1 MNQFTKKSNMQ
12 NISKE
17 IDNFLTPDDTK
28 IMKGIAIICMLL
40 HHLWFFPNRI
50 PGGAFPSLFNIFN
63 IPAVSYFGIF
73 GKICVPM
80 FFFFGGYG
88 VYKSSFGKPYDIV
101 GRLKRLYFA
110 YWKVFLVFVPI
121 GFLFFSSQ
129 TPYCMD
135 PFIYTRFDNFA
146 LREFFS
152 NFIGFTS
159 TYNREWW
166 FLISY
171 VFALVTFPFVRL
183 IINRHSARVNI
194 FIAILVSLMFAHIFP
209 GLKRVEALGTLGNSH
224 MYLRFFCQIAPY
236 AACFWMGAVVARNG
250 LLDRLNNSAKQH
262 GLLSPLTDI
271 AIWCL
276 VIVMR
281 QNEVGDIFD
290 IFFIPVLTVA
300 SMDLLSHIKFLKKG
314 IWYIGRQSTSMWLIH
329 SFFCYYFGLPAKIV
343 TATGLAIPSLLILIA
358 MTYIAS
364 VILGYFWKGVVFVF
378 RKANAVKISFNR
390 SGASC
395 EK

>member
-1 MNQFTKKSNMQ
+1 MQKSPN
-12 NISKE
+12 E

-28 IMKGIAIICMLL
+28 IMKGIAIISMLL

-50 PGGAFPSLFNIFN
+50 PGGGVEGIFTLFNA
-63 IPAVSYFGIF
+63 PATSYLGIF

-88 VYKSSFGKPYDIV
+88 VYKSSYGKPYDIV

-129 TPYCMD
+129 EQYCND
-135 PFIYTRFDNFA
+135 PFISTRFNNFVP
-146 LREFFS
+146 RELLS
-152 NFIGFTS
+152 NFFGFTS

-171 VFALVTFPFVRL
+171 VFALISFPL
-183 IINRHSARVNI
+183 IRAVIDRYSARINL
-194 FIAILVSLMFAHIFP
+194 FIIVIVSLLFAHIFP
-209 GLKRVEALGTLGNSH
+209 GLKTVTALGVLGNSH

-236 AACFWMGAVVARNG
+236 AACFWMGAIVARNG
-250 LLDRLNNSAKQH
+250 LFDRLHGSMKQH
-262 GLLSPLTDI
+262 GLLNPLVDI
-271 AIWCL
+271 AVWCM

-290 IFFIPVLTVA
+290 VFFIPVLTVA
-300 SMDLLSHIKFLKKG
+300 SMDLLNHVKLLKKG
-314 IWYIGRQSTSMWLIH
+314 IWYLGRQSTSMWLIH
-329 SFFCYYFGLPAKIV
+329 PFFCYYFDVPAKIV
-343 TATGLAIPSLLILIA
+343 AAPHYAIPSLLVLIA

-364 VILGYFWKGVVFVF
+364 VLLAYFWKGVGFVF
-378 RKANAVKISFNR
+378 QKANAVKINFKHF
-390 SGASC
+390 GASG
-395 EK
+395 EKQ

>member
-1 MNQFTKKSNMQ
+1 MQKSPN
-12 NISKE
+12 E

-50 PGGAFPSLFNIFN
+50 PGGGVEGIFTLFNA
-63 IPAVSYFGIF
+63 PATSYLGIF

-88 VYKSSFGKPYDIV
+88 VYKSSYGKPYDIV

-129 TPYCMD
+129 EQYCND
-135 PFIYTRFDNFA
+135 PFISTRFNNFVP
-146 LREFFS
+146 RELLS
-152 NFIGFTS
+152 NFFGFTS

-171 VFALVTFPFVRL
+171 VFALISFPL
-183 IINRHSARVNI
+183 IRAVIDRYSARINL
-194 FIAILVSLMFAHIFP
+194 FIIVIVSLLFAHIFP
-209 GLKRVEALGTLGNSH
+209 GLKTVTALGVLGNSH

-236 AACFWMGAVVARNG
+236 AACFWMGAIVARNG
-250 LLDRLNNSAKQH
+250 LFDRLHGSMKQH
-262 GLLSPLTDI
+262 GLLNPLVDI
-271 AIWCL
+271 AVWCM

-290 IFFIPVLTVA
+290 VFFIPVLTVA
-300 SMDLLSHIKFLKKG
+300 SMDLLNHVKLLKKG
-314 IWYIGRQSTSMWLIH
+314 IWYLGRQSTSMWLIH
-329 SFFCYYFGLPAKIV
+329 PFFCYYFDVPAKIV
-343 TATGLAIPSLLILIA
+343 AAPHYAIPSLLVLIA

-364 VILGYFWKGVVFVF
+364 VLLAYFWKGVGFVF
-378 RKANAVKISFNR
+378 QKANAVKINFKHF
-390 SGASC
+390 GASG
-395 EK
+395 EKQ

>member
-1 MNQFTKKSNMQ
+1 MQKSPN
-12 NISKE
+12 E

-50 PGGAFPSLFNIFN
+50 PGGGVEGIFTLFNA
-63 IPAVSYFGIF
+63 PATSYLGIF

-88 VYKSSFGKPYDIV
+88 VYKSSYGKPYDIV

-129 TPYCMD
+129 EQYCND
-135 PFIYTRFDNFA
+135 PFISTRFNNFVP
-146 LREFFS
+146 RELLS
-152 NFIGFTS
+152 NFFGFTS

-171 VFALVTFPFVRL
+171 VFALISFPL
-183 IINRHSARVNI
+183 IRAVIDRYSARINL
-194 FIAILVSLMFAHIFP
+194 FIIVIVSLLFAHVFP
-209 GLKRVEALGTLGNSH
+209 GLKSVPSLGVLGNSH

-236 AACFWMGAVVARNG
+236 AACFWMGAIVARNG
-250 LLDRLNNSAKQH
+250 LFDRLHGSMKQH
-262 GLLSPLTDI
+262 GLLNPLVDI
-271 AIWCL
+271 AVWCM

-290 IFFIPVLTVA
+290 VFFIPVLTVA
-300 SMDLLSHIKFLKKG
+300 SMDLLNHIKLLKKG
-314 IWYIGRQSTSMWLIH
+314 IWYLGRQSTSMWLIH
-329 SFFCYYFGLPAKIV
+329 PFFCYYFDVPAKIV
-343 TATGLAIPSLLILIA
+343 AAPHYAIPSLLVLIA

-364 VILGYFWKGVVFVF
+364 VLLAYFWKGVGFVF
-378 RKANAVKISFNR
+378 QKANAVKINFKHF
-390 SGASC
+390 GASG
-395 EK
+395 EKQ

>member
-1 MNQFTKKSNMQ
+1 MQKSPN
-12 NISKE
+12 E

-50 PGGAFPSLFNIFN
+50 PGGGVEGIFTLFNA
-63 IPAVSYFGIF
+63 PATSYLGIF

-88 VYKSSFGKPYDIV
+88 VYKSSYGKPYDIV

-110 YWKVFLVFVPI
+110 YWKVFLVFIPI

-129 TPYCMD
+129 EQYCND
-135 PFIYTRFDNFA
+135 PFISTRFNNFVP
-146 LREFFS
+146 RELLS
-152 NFIGFTS
+152 NFFGFTS

-171 VFALVTFPFVRL
+171 VFALISFPL
-183 IINRHSARVNI
+183 IRAVIDRYSARINL
-194 FIAILVSLMFAHIFP
+194 FIIVIVSLLFAHIFP
-209 GLKRVEALGTLGNSH
+209 GLKTVTALGVLGHSH

-236 AACFWMGAVVARNG
+236 AACFWVGAIVARNG
-250 LLDRLNNSAKQH
+250 LFDRLHGSMKQH
-262 GLLSPLTDI
+262 GLLNPLVDI
-271 AIWCL
+271 AVWCM

-290 IFFIPVLTVA
+290 VFFIPVLTVA
-300 SMDLLSHIKFLKKG
+300 SMDLLNHVKLLKKG
-314 IWYIGRQSTSMWLIH
+314 IWYLGRQSTSMWLIH
-329 SFFCYYFGLPAKIV
+329 PFFCYYFDVPAKIV
-343 TATGLAIPSLLILIA
+343 AAPHYAIPSLLVLIA

-364 VILGYFWKGVVFVF
+364 VLLAYFWKGVGFVY
-378 RKANAVKISFNR
+378 RKGNSVKISFKHF
-390 SGASC
+390 GASR
-395 EK
+395 EKQ

>member
-1 MNQFTKKSNMQ
+1 MQ

-17 IDNFLTPDDTK
+17 IDNFLTPNDTK
-28 IMKGIAIICMLL
+28 IMKGIAIFWMLL

-50 PGGAFPSLFNIFN
+50 PGGGFTSLFTIFN
-63 IPAVSYFGIF
+63 HPAVTYLGIF

-88 VYKSSFGKPYDIV
+88 VYKSSFGKSYDIV

-110 YWKVFLVFVPI
+110 YWKVFLVFIPI
-121 GFLFFSSQ
+121 GFLFFSFQ
-129 TPYCMD
+129 APYCAD
-135 PFIYTRFDNFA
+135 PFIYTRYDNLV
-146 LREFFS
+146 LRELFS
-152 NFIGFTS
+152 NFLGFTS

-171 VFALVTFPFVRL
+171 VFALVSFPFVRA
-183 IINRHSARVNI
+183 IIDRHSARWNI
-194 FIAILVSLMFAHIFP
+194 FIVIIVSLLFAHIFP
-209 GLKRVEALGTLGNSH
+209 GLKTVPALGVLGNSH

-236 AACFWMGAVVARNG
+236 AACFWMGAIVARNG
-250 LLDRLNNSAKQH
+250 LLDRLHDAAKQH
-262 GLLSPLTDI
+262 GILNPLADI
-271 AIWCL
+271 AAWCL

-300 SMDLLSHIKFLKKG
+300 SIDLLNRIKLLKNVVLQL
-314 IWYIGRQSTSMWLIH
+314 GRQSTFMWLIH
-329 SFFCYYFGLPAKIV
+329 PFFCYYFGLPAKIV
-343 TATGLAIPSLLILIA
+343 AYPRYAVPSLLVLIA
-358 MTYIAS
+358 MTFTAS
-364 VILGYFWKGVVFVF
+364 LLLDYFWKGVGFVYG
-378 RKANAVKISFNR
+378 KASSIKISFKH
-390 SGASC
+390 SGVSG

>member
-1 MNQFTKKSNMQ
+1 MQKSPN
-12 NISKE
+12 E

-50 PGGAFPSLFNIFN
+50 PGGGVEGIFTLFNA
-63 IPAVSYFGIF
+63 PATSYLGIF

-88 VYKSSFGKPYDIV
+88 VYKSSYGKPYDIV

-129 TPYCMD
+129 EQYCND
-135 PFIYTRFDNFA
+135 PFISTRFNNFVP
-146 LREFFS
+146 RELLS
-152 NFIGFTS
+152 NFFGFTS

-171 VFALVTFPFVRL
+171 VFALISFPL
-183 IINRHSARVNI
+183 IRAVIDRYSARINL
-194 FIAILVSLMFAHIFP
+194 FIIVIVSLLFAHIFP
-209 GLKRVEALGTLGNSH
+209 GLKTVTALGVLGHSH

-250 LLDRLNNSAKQH
+250 LFDRLHGSMKQH
-262 GLLSPLTDI
+262 GLLNPLVDI
-271 AIWCL
+271 AVWCM

-290 IFFIPVLTVA
+290 VFFIPVLTVA
-300 SMDLLSHIKFLKKG
+300 SMDLLNHVKLLKKG
-314 IWYIGRQSTSMWLIH
+314 IWYLGRQSTSMWLIH
-329 SFFCYYFGLPAKIV
+329 PFFCYYFDVPAKIV
-343 TATGLAIPSLLILIA
+343 AAPHYAIPSLLVLIA

-364 VILGYFWKGVVFVF
+364 VLLAYFWKGVGFVF
-378 RKANAVKISFNR
+378 QKANAVKINFKHF
-390 SGASC
+390 GASG
-395 EK
+395 EKQ

>member
-1 MNQFTKKSNMQ
+1 MQKSPN
-12 NISKE
+12 E

-50 PGGAFPSLFNIFN
+50 PGGGVEGIFTLFNA
-63 IPAVSYFGIF
+63 PATSYLGIF

-88 VYKSSFGKPYDIV
+88 VYKSSYGKPYDIV

-129 TPYCMD
+129 EQYCND
-135 PFIYTRFDNFA
+135 PFISTRFNNFVP
-146 LREFFS
+146 RELLS
-152 NFIGFTS
+152 NFFGFTS

-171 VFALVTFPFVRL
+171 VFALISFPL
-183 IINRHSARVNI
+183 IRAVIDRYSARINL
-194 FIAILVSLMFAHIFP
+194 FIIVIVSLLFAHIFP
-209 GLKRVEALGTLGNSH
+209 GLKTVTALGVLGHSH

-236 AACFWMGAVVARNG
+236 AACFWMGAIVARNG
-250 LLDRLNNSAKQH
+250 LFDRLHGSMKQH
-262 GLLSPLTDI
+262 GLLNPLVDI
-271 AIWCL
+271 AVWCM

-290 IFFIPVLTVA
+290 VFFIPVLTVA
-300 SMDLLSHIKFLKKG
+300 SMDLLNHIKLLKKG
-314 IWYIGRQSTSMWLIH
+314 IWYLGRQSTSMWLIH
-329 SFFCYYFGLPAKIV
+329 PFFCYYFDVPAKIV
-343 TATGLAIPSLLILIA
+343 AAPHYAIPSLLVLIA

-364 VILGYFWKGVVFVF
+364 VLLAYFWKGVGFVF
-378 RKANAVKISFNR
+378 QKANAVKINFKHV
-390 SGASC
+390 GASG
-395 EK
+395 EKQ

>member
-1 MNQFTKKSNMQ
+1 MQ
-12 NISKE
+12 KNPNA

-63 IPAVSYFGIF
+63 SPAVTYFGIF

-88 VYKSSFGKPYDIV
+88 VYKSSFGKPYDVV

-110 YWKVFLVFVPI
+110 YWKVFLVFIPI

-129 TPYCMD
+129 FPYCAD
-135 PFIYTRFDNFA
+135 PFIYSRFDKFA
-146 LREFFS
+146 LRELLS
-152 NFIGFTS
+152 NFLGFTS

-171 VFALVTFPFVRL
+171 VFALLTFPFIRA
-183 IINRHSARVNI
+183 IIDRHSARRNV
-194 FIAILVSLMFAHIFP
+194 FIVIVVSLLFAHIFP
-209 GLKRVEALGTLGNSH
+209 GLKTVPALGVLGNSH
-224 MYLRFFCQIAPY
+224 LYVRMFCQIAPY

-250 LLDRLNNSAKQH
+250 LLDRLNDSAKQH
-262 GLLSPLTDI
+262 GLLNPFADI
-271 AIWCL
+271 LAWCF

-300 SMDLLSHIKFLKKG
+300 SMDLLNRIKFLKKG
-314 IWYIGRQSTSMWLIH
+314 IWHLGLKSTSMWLIH
-329 SFFCYYFGLPAKIV
+329 PFFCYYFGPMAKLV
-343 TATGLAIPSLLILIA
+343 AYPRYAVPSLLILIA
-358 MTYIAS
+358 TTYLAS
-364 VILGYFWKGVVFVF
+364 VLLDYVWMGLGLVYKKMSSV
-378 RKANAVKISFNR
+378 RISFKQ
-390 SGASC
+390 SGVPG

>member
-1 MNQFTKKSNMQ
+1 MQKSPN
-12 NISKE
+12 E

-50 PGGAFPSLFNIFN
+50 PGGGVEGIFTLFNA
-63 IPAVSYFGIF
+63 PATSYLGIF

-88 VYKSSFGKPYDIV
+88 VYKSSYGKPYDIV

-129 TPYCMD
+129 EQYCND
-135 PFIYTRFDNFA
+135 PFISTRFNNFVP
-146 LREFFS
+146 RELLS
-152 NFIGFTS
+152 NFFGFTS

-171 VFALVTFPFVRL
+171 VFALISFPL
-183 IINRHSARVNI
+183 IRAVIDRYSARINL
-194 FIAILVSLMFAHIFP
+194 FIIVIVSLLFAHIFP
-209 GLKRVEALGTLGNSH
+209 GLKTVTALGVLGNSH

-236 AACFWMGAVVARNG
+236 AACFWMGAIVARNG
-250 LLDRLNNSAKQH
+250 LFDRLHGSMKQH
-262 GLLSPLTDI
+262 GLLNPLVDI
-271 AIWCL
+271 AVWCM

-290 IFFIPVLTVA
+290 VFFIPVLTVA
-300 SMDLLSHIKFLKKG
+300 SMDLLNHIKLLKKG
-314 IWYIGRQSTSMWLIH
+314 IWYLGRQSTSMWLIH
-329 SFFCYYFGLPAKIV
+329 PFFCYYFDVPAKIV
-343 TATGLAIPSLLILIA
+343 AAPHYAIPSLLVLIA

-364 VILGYFWKGVVFVF
+364 VLLAYFWKGVGFVF
-378 RKANAVKISFNR
+378 QKANAVKINFKHF
-390 SGASC
+390 GASG
-395 EK
+395 EKQ